1 MSHAYWAKEYKTRQ
15 IALYDRAFVLCA
27 ILIVIMGLV
36 MVASSS
42 MTVSMHQYNTPFHYL
57 FRQLLSVAIGMCICA
72 AVVSIPLRFFEKY
85 SRVLLIIAV
94 ALLAL
99 VLVPGLGRSVNGSR
113 RWLHLGPLSFQVSEI
128 AKLFYIIYL
137 ASYLY
142 RFRDKMDEKRR
153 TFMLPL
159 IILGLMG
166 ILLLLEP
173 DFGSAVVIALTTL
186 GLLFLGGVRVRY
198 FILLIVLA
206 LAALAALAVVSPY
219 RLMRLTSFLNPWA
232 DQFGSGYQ
240 LTQSLIAF
248 GRGGIG
254 GVGLG
259 ESIQKLFYLPEAHTD
274 FLFAVLGEELGLVGM
289 IAILLLYTVFF
300 WRVFVIGHRA
310 YKERLFFAAF
320 LAYGMGLWL
329 FCQVLI
335 NMGVNVGLLPT
346 KGLTLPLMSYGG
358 SSLLTNFALIGL
370 ILRVDHEMR
379 IHYVSQ
385 H

>member
-1 MSHAYWAKEYKTRQ
+1 MKHSSWAKEYKSKQ

-27 ILIVIMGLV
+27 ILIVVMGLV

-42 MTVSMHQYNTPFHYL
+42 MMISTRTYNTPFHYL
-57 FRQLLSVAIGMCICA
+57 FRQLFSVTIGAILCA
-72 AVVSIPLRFFEKY
+72 LVVQMPLRYIEKH
-85 SRVLLIIAV
+85 SRVLLIVAL

-99 VLVPGLGRSVNGSR
+99 VLVPGIGRSVNGSR
-113 RWLHLGPLSFQVSEI
+113 RWLHLGPLNFQVSEM

-137 ASYLY
+137 AGYLH
-142 RFRDKMDEKRR
+142 RFRDKLAENQR
-153 TFMLPL
+153 TVILPI
-159 IILGLMG
+159 IILG
-166 ILLLLEP
+166 ITSVLLLLEP
-173 DFGSAVVIALTTL
+173 DFGSAVVIAATTL
-186 GLLFLGGVRVRY
+186 GLLFLAGVRIRY
-198 FILLIVLA
+198 FIILIGLA

-219 RLMRLTSFLNPWA
+219 RLLRLTSFLNPWA

-248 GRGGIG
+248 GRGGVS

-274 FLFAVLGEELGLVGM
+274 FLFAVLGEEEGLVGM
-289 IAILLLYTVFF
+289 VTILLLYAIFF

-320 LAYGMGLWL
+320 LAYGLGLWL
-329 FCQVLI
+329 SFQVLI
-335 NMGVNVGLLPT
+335 NIGVNVGLLPT

-358 SSLLTNFALIGL
+358 SSVLTNFVLIGL
-370 ILRVDHEMR
+370 ILRVDHQMR
-379 IHYVSQ
+379 VHYMSQ

>member
-1 MSHAYWAKEYKTRQ
+1 MRHSSWAKEYKTQ
-15 IALYDRAFVLCA
+15 HIAIYDRAFVLCA

-42 MTVSMHQYNTPFHYL
+42 MIISAHLYDTSFHYL
-57 FRQLLSVAIGMCICA
+57 FRQLLCVIAG
-72 AVVSIPLRFFEKY
+72 AVLCGGVVLVPLRVWEKY
-85 SRVLLIIAV
+85 NRMLLVIALV
-94 ALLAL
+94 LLAL

-113 RWLHLGPLSFQVSEI
+113 RWLHLGPLGFQVSEI
-128 AKLFYIIYL
+128 AKLFYIVYL
-137 ASYLY
+137 ASYLH
-142 RFRDKMDEKRR
+142 RFKDKIGENKR
-153 TFMLPL
+153 TFILPL
-159 IILGLMG
+159 GILALTSV
-166 ILLLLEP
+166 LLLLEP
-173 DFGSAVVIALTTL
+173 DFGSAVVIAATTL
-186 GLLFLGGVRVRY
+186 GLLFLGGVQIRY
-198 FILLIVLA
+198 FILLIGLA

-219 RLMRLTSFLNPWA
+219 RLLRLTSFLNPWA

-248 GRGGIG
+248 GRGGIE

-259 ESIQKLFYLPEAHTD
+259 QSIQKLFYLPEAHTD
-274 FLFAVLGEELGLVGM
+274 FLFAVLGEELGLIGM
-289 IAILLLYTVFF
+289 VAILLLYTVFF

-310 YKERLFFAAF
+310 YKERLFFGAF
-320 LAYGMGLWL
+320 LAYGLGLWL

-379 IHYVSQ
+379 VRYVSQ

>member
-1 MSHAYWAKEYKTRQ
+1 MSHAYWAKEYKSKH

-42 MTVSMHQYNTPFHYL
+42 MMISTHRFNTPFHYL
-57 FRQLLSVAIGMCICA
+57 IRQVVCVVTGIVLCA
-72 AVVSIPLRFFEKY
+72 GVVLVPLKWFEKH
-85 SRVLLIIAV
+85 SRVLLIV
-94 ALLAL
+94 SLALLAL
-99 VLVPGLGRSVNGSR
+99 VLVPGIGRTVNGSR
-113 RWLHLGPLSFQVSEI
+113 RWLHLGPIGFQVSEI

-137 ASYLY
+137 ASYLH
-142 RFRDKMDEKRR
+142 RFKDKMGAN
-153 TFMLPL
+153 TQSFVLPL
-159 IILGLMG
+159 VILGVTSV
-166 ILLLLEP
+166 LLLLEP
-173 DFGSAVVIALTTL
+173 DFGSTVVIAATTL
-186 GLLFLGGVRVRY
+186 GLLFLGGVQLRY
-198 FILLIVLA
+198 FLLLIGLALGA
-206 LAALAALAVVSPY
+206 LAALAMISPY

-248 GRGGIG
+248 GRGGIE

-274 FLFAVLGEELGLVGM
+274 FLFAVLGEELGLIGM
-289 IAILLLYTVFF
+289 AAILTLYAVFF
-300 WRVFVIGHRA
+300 WRVFIIGHRA

-320 LAYGMGLWL
+320 LAYGLGLWL

-358 SSLLTNFALIGL
+358 SSLLTNFALIGI
-370 ILRVDHEMR
+370 ILRIDHEMR